1 MDFKKIVRADLV
13 DVNVKVDN
21 EAELFNY
28 VAKKLLEKK
37 LVKPGYAAALQKREK
52 EFPTGLKTKNFNIA
66 IPHAEPENVTAPFIY
81 IIRLSKSIIVRQ
93 MADKEK
99 IQVKDVFILGIKDG
113 QKQVDVLSA
122 LMNLFVNDQFI
133 EKFLVAKNAQEI
145 YACVVN
151 NLKDGELLNNQ
162 FK

>member
-1 MDFKKIVRADLV
+1 MDFKKIVKVDLV

-21 EAELFNY
+21 ETELFNY
-28 VAKKLLEKK
+28 AEKQLLGKK
-37 LVKPGYAAALQKREK
+37 LVKPGYATALQKREK
-52 EFPTGLKTKNFNIA
+52 EFPTGLKIKNSNIA

-99 IQVKDVFILGIKDG
+99 IQVKDFFILGIKDG

-122 LMNLFVNDQFI
+122 LMNLFVNDQFA
-133 EKFLVAKNAQEI
+133 EKFLAAKNAQKI
-145 YACVVN
+145 YACVIN
-151 NLKDGELLNNQ
+151 NLKAS
-162 FK
+162 